1 MLKELNMRMS
11 KSDKANLFGLLQK
24 LYMAEVKPYDRYITN
39 LLETQYVSTQQGKAT
54 LAKLN
59 ALFKKAE
66 LPEPEVYVLNSCILL
81 TKPSYTRVFG
91 TDVAKLS
98 EDKDGTVYLLTPN
111 SNLDE
116 LLAENEAMQ
125 NQGAS
130 PLKVGKEVKEWLN
143 STLNANAGDEGQ
155 YTSTEVVEVETL

>member
-1 MLKELNMRMS
+1 MLKELNMRMP

-24 LYMAEVKPYDRYITN
+24 LYMAEVKPYDRYITS
-39 LLETQYVSTQQGKAT
+39 LLETEYIFTQQGKAT
-54 LAKLN
+54 LDKLN
-59 ALFKKAE
+59 ALFNKAE
-66 LPEPEVYVLNSCILL
+66 LPEPEVYVLNSCVLL

-91 TDVAKLS
+91 EDVAKLS
-98 EDKDGTVYLLTPN
+98 ETEDGTVYLLTPN

-125 NQGAS
+125 NQGES

-143 STLNANAGDEGQ
+143 STLIADAGNGN
-155 YTSTEVVEVETL
+155 

>member
-1 MLKELNMRMS
+1 MLKELNMRML

-54 LAKLN
+54 LDELN

-66 LPEPEVYVLNSCILL
+66 LPDPEVYVLNSCILL
-81 TKPSYTRVFG
+81 TKTSYTRVFG
-91 TDVAKLS
+91 GDVAKLS

-125 NQGAS
+125 NQGES

-143 STLNANAGDEGQ
+143 STMNANAGDEGQ